1 MTDQVVNQNQVLVDD
16 PWASSENPVF
26 RAAEYFGQINID
38 TWYCVLEKGTGK
50 IQFDPKTHSA
60 DARRTAIDMV
70 LNPLAELNIS
80 FEVSRSLVAESAD
93 WAKIV
98 LPSIKQFGLSPR
110 ELNGKW
116 VKLQF
121 KGTGRKYTNRDGEE
135 KENTTFEFLKLYQSE
150 AECRADYSGDSGAVG
165 GVVNSVSANL
175 IGSDDK
181 EKTTALAF
189 LKSFVEVACKNN
201 TELDKIRATVST
213 NISGTPLLA
222 KYFTVD
228 SAEVTTLIANSMG
241 K

>member
-50 IQFDPKTHSA
+50 IQFDPKIHGA

-70 LNPLAELNIS
+70 LNPLAELNIT

-116 VKLQF
+116 VKLQY
-121 KGTGRKYTNRDGEE
+121 KGTGRKYVNREGEE
-135 KENTTFEFLKLYQSE
+135 RENTTFEFLKLYQSE
-150 AECRADYSGDSGAVG
+150 AECRADYSGDTPAPA
-165 GVVNSVSANL
+165 NSVSNAVP
-175 IGSDDK
+175 DTDK

>member
-38 TWYCVLEKGTGK
+38 TWYCVLEKGIGK

-70 LNPLAELNIS
+70 LNPLPELNIS

-110 ELNGKW
+110 EMNGKW
-116 VKLQF
+116 VKLHF
-121 KGTGRKYTNRDGEE
+121 KVTGRKYTNNQGEE
-135 KENTTFEFLKLYQSE
+135 RENTTFEFLKIFDSE
-150 AECRADYSGDSGAVG
+150 DACRADYNGESGTSGNTG
-165 GVVNSVSANL
+165 NSVSNAAPE
-175 IGSDDK
+175 DK
-181 EKTTALAF
+181 AKATAFQF
-189 LKSFVEVACKNN
+189 LKAIVNEACK
-201 TELDKIRATVST
+201 TEKDVAKVRDVVAGKIVAMPM
-213 NISGTPLLA
+213 ISA
-222 KYFTVD
+222 HYTVD
-228 SAEVTTLIANSMG
+228 SAETVELIANAIG

>member
-1 MTDQVVNQNQVLVDD
+1 MTDQVINQNQVLVDD
-16 PWASSENPVF
+16 PWMSAENPVF

-38 TWYCVLEKGTGK
+38 MWYCVLEKGAGK

-60 DARRTAIDMV
+60 DARRTAVDMV
-70 LNPLAELNIS
+70 LNPLPELNLN

-121 KGTGRKYTNRDGEE
+121 KGTGRKYTNREGEE
-135 KENTTFEFLKLYQSE
+135 RENTTFEFLKVYQSE
-150 AECRADYSGDSGAVG
+150 AECRADYNGESVEPA
-165 GVVNSVSANL
+165 NSVS
-175 IGSDDK
+175 SVVSTDDK

-222 KYFTVD
+222 KYFTID
-228 SAEVTTLIANSMG
+228 SPEVTELIANSMG